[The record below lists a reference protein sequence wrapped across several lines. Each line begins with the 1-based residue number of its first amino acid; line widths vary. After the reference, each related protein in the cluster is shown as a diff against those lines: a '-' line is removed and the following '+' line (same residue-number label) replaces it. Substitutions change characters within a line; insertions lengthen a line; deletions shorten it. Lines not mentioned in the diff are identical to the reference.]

1 MPCHVRFLMICLLL
15 AFLSA
20 CAASGPTFNEASAAF
35 APLKPSMG
43 RIYFYRPA
51 NFMGGAIRPDVV
63 LDGETVGTA
72 IPEGFFYVDREAG
85 NHEAVLSSGVEKRTT
100 IRLAAGESRYVR
112 IEMGL
117 GVVMARVFTQQVDA
131 KTGQR
136 EIESLHYTGN

>member
-1 MPCHVRFLMICLLL
+1 MTGRLRAFMFSVIL
-15 AFLSA
+15 ASLAA
-20 CAASGPTFNEASAAF
+20 CAATGPTFNEASAGF
-35 APLKPSMG
+35 APLKPGTG

-72 IPEGFFYVDREAG
+72 VPEGFFYVDREAG
-85 NHEAVLSSGVEKRTT
+85 THEAVLSTEVEKRTT

-117 GVVMARVFTQQVDA
+117 GVVIARVFTQQVDA
-131 KTGQR
+131 RTGQR

>member
-1 MPCHVRFLMICLLL
+1 MNRGLRAFTISLIL
-15 AFLSA
+15 ASLVA
-20 CAASGPTFNEASAAF
+20 CAATGPTFNEASAGF
-35 APLKPSMG
+35 APLTPGMG

-72 IPEGFFYVDREAG
+72 VPEGFFYVDREAG
-85 NHEAVLSSGVEKRTT
+85 NHEAVLSSEVEKRTT

-112 IEMGL
+112 IEMGM

-136 EIESLHYTGN
+136 EIEPLHYTGN